1 MESLQLAQML
11 ADLSDLNAAQ
21 EAKAALAVVEANKT
35 LPPAATSDTATHAA
49 ASTSKPTEP
58 RAQRQINE
66 AKMILPEPHHSC
78 NSTTSEPS

>member
-66 AKMILPEPHHSC
+66 
-78 NSTTSEPS
+78 